1 MNSIYMYAIREMNI
15 RLGNYLKTV
24 NNKPLIEP
32 CFGQLSF
39 SDYSSYMLMT
49 AQSMN
54 VLNSKLDKPVYIL
67 NFRPN
72 FVVDECEAFDEVT
85 FF

>member
-1 MNSIYMYAIREMNI
+1 
-15 RLGNYLKTV
+15 
-24 NNKPLIEP
+24 
-32 CFGQLSF
+32 
-39 SDYSSYMLMT
+39 MT

-54 VLNSKLDKPVYIL
+54 VLNSKLEKPVYIL

-72 FVVDECEAFDEVT
+72 FVVDGCEAFDEVLNLLDLPDT